1 MKHMVGVDVGGTF
14 TDLVY
19 IDEEGNMGVVK
30 VPSTPADPSIA
41 VMNALERA
49 GSALGQKNQ
58 EFLANVIRICHG
70 TTVSTNTVLTLTGAK
85 VGMLVTK
92 GFRDVLTIRVGVRE
106 NRYDYAVPQPKPL
119 APRYLTAGIEERV
132 RWNGEVHTP
141 LSVREVR
148 EAVRRLKEQG
158 VEAVAICFLWSN
170 QNPIHE
176 RHAAEICKE
185 EFPEAYLSVSSEI
198 LPEMREYRRWS
209 TAVLNAYVGPALA
222 RYVGHLEASLRD
234 AGFAQELL
242 ITQSNGGVI
251 SPAIACEQ
259 AARTILSGPACGP
272 AAAGFIGK
280 LYGFDNL
287 MTIDMGGTSF
297 DVSLIKGGKP
307 WMTRE
312 RNVAGVYL
320 LRLPM
325 VDIHTIGA
333 GGGSI
338 AWLDTKGALHVGPQ
352 SAGSDPGPACYDKGG
367 QEPTVTDAD
376 LVLGYLNPDYF
387 LGGEIK
393 LRPDLATKAIKE
405 KIADPLGMD
414 VVEAAR
420 SIYSIVNANMTDGM
434 SMVSVQRG
442 EDPRGYIMI
451 AAGGAGPVHALRL
464 ARELSI
470 GQILVPRMSSV
481 FCALG
486 GAISDLRHDYVRTIA
501 VRTAQA
507 DLQRVE
513 RLYQEMEEEAHH
525 TLEREGIPRGERY
538 FVRSMDMRYI
548 GQFHEVEVELP
559 GAAITEEE
567 IPKIV
572 DRFHERHEA
581 LYAYR
586 DVVGTEIINLGLT
599 AFGKVTR
606 PAFKEQP
613 YGGKDA
619 SKHLKGKREV
629 FFEEG
634 SGFTSTPIYDGDAM
648 LQGNTVKGPAIVEQ
662 RVTTI
667 VLPPGSSLEV
677 TRYGD
682 YLVSV
687 PI

>member
-1 MKHMVGVDVGGTF
+1 MKYMVGVDVGGTF
-14 TDLVY
+14 TDLVF
-19 IDEEGNMGVVK
+19 IDQEGGMEVIK
-30 VPSTPADPSIA
+30 VPSTPTDPSVA

-49 GSALGQKNQ
+49 GSTIGQGFK
-58 EFLANVIRICHG
+58 EFLVNIVRICHG
-70 TTVSTNTVLTLTGAK
+70 TTVSTNTVLTRTGAK
-85 VGMLVTK
+85 VGMLATK

-106 NRYDYAVPQPKPL
+106 NRYDYAIPQPKPL
-119 APRYLTAGIEERV
+119 APRHLTEGIEERIK
-132 RWNGEVHTP
+132 WNGEVHTP
-141 LSVREVR
+141 LNTKDVR
-148 EAVRRLKEQG
+148 EAVWRLKEKG
-158 VEAVAICFLWSN
+158 VEAIAVCFLWSN
-170 QNPIHE
+170 RNPIHE
-176 RHAAEICKE
+176 QHTAKICKE

-209 TAVLNAYVGPALA
+209 TAALNAYVGPALS
-222 RYVGHLEASLRD
+222 RYIGHLETSLRQ
-234 AGFAQELL
+234 AGFEQELL

-272 AAAGFIGK
+272 AAAGFISK

-307 WMTRE
+307 WMTKE
-312 RNVAGVYL
+312 RNVADVYL

-325 VDIHTIGA
+325 VDVHTIGA

-338 AWLDTKGALHVGPQ
+338 AWLDTKGALHIGPQ
-352 SAGSDPGPACYDKGG
+352 SAGSDPGPACYGRSG
-367 QEPTVTDAD
+367 EEPTVTDAD
-376 LVLGYLNPDYF
+376 LALGYLNPDYF

-393 LRPDLATKAIKE
+393 LYPELATNALKR

-414 VVEAAR
+414 AVEAAR
-420 SIYSIVNANMTDGM
+420 SIYSIVNASMTDGM
-434 SMVSVQRG
+434 SVVSVQRG
-442 EDPRGYIMI
+442 EDPREYVMI
-451 AAGGAGPVHALRL
+451 AAGGAGPVHAPRL
-464 ARELSI
+464 AKALSI
-470 GQILVPRMSSV
+470 RQILVPRLSSV

-486 GAISDLRHDYVRTIA
+486 GVISELRHDYVRTVA

-507 DLQRVE
+507 DLQRIE
-513 RLYQEMEEEAHH
+513 SLYGEMEEEAHR
-525 TLEREGIPRGERY
+525 TLEREGVPKSERY

-559 GAAITEEE
+559 DVTIAQEDIA
-567 IPKIV
+567 KIE

-599 AFGKVTR
+599 AFGRVPT

-613 YGGKDA
+613 PGGKD
-619 SKHLKGKREV
+619 STKSLKGKRDV
-629 FFEEG
+629 FFEE
-634 SGFTSTPIYDGDAM
+634 SGGFISTPVYDGDSM
-648 LQGNTVKGPAIVEQ
+648 FCGNTVEGPAIIEQ

-667 VLPPGSSLEV
+667 VLPPGYSIEV

-682 YLVSV
+682 YLMNV
-687 PI
+687 PV

>member
-1 MKHMVGVDVGGTF
+1 MRYMVGVDVGGTF
-14 TDLVY
+14 TDLVL
-19 IDEEGNMGVVK
+19 IDEEGGMQVMK

-41 VMNALERA
+41 VMSALERA
-49 GSALGQKNQ
+49 GSALGRGLR
-58 EFLANVIRICHG
+58 EFLADVIRICHG
-70 TTVSTNTVLTLTGAK
+70 TTVSTNTVLTLSGAK
-85 VGMLVTK
+85 VGMLATK
-92 GFRDVLTIRVGVRE
+92 GFRDILTIRVGVRE

-119 APRYLTAGIEERV
+119 APRHLTVGIEERIK
-132 RWNGEVHTP
+132 WNGEVHTP
-141 LSVREVR
+141 LNVEEVR
-148 EAVRRLKEQG
+148 QAVRRFEEQG

-170 QNPIHE
+170 QNPSHE
-176 RHAAEICKE
+176 RQAAEICKK
-185 EFPEAYLSVSSEI
+185 EFPEAYLSVSSDI

-209 TAVLNAYVGPALA
+209 TAVLNAYVGPALSK
-222 RYVGHLEASLRD
+222 YIGHLESSLRD
-234 AGFAQELL
+234 VGFGQVLL

-251 SPAIACEQ
+251 SPAIASEQ

-272 AAAGFIGK
+272 AAAGYIGK
-280 LYGFDNL
+280 LYGFENL
-287 MTIDMGGTSF
+287 MTVDMGGTSF
-297 DVSLIKGGKP
+297 DVSLIKQGKP

-338 AWLDTKGALHVGPQ
+338 AWLDSKGALHVGPQ
-352 SAGSDPGPACYDKGG
+352 SAGSDPGPVCYGRGG
-367 QEPTVTDAD
+367 KEPTVTDAD

-393 LRPDLATKAIKE
+393 LHPELATRALKE
-405 KIADPLGMD
+405 KVGDPLGMD
-414 VVEAAR
+414 AAEVAR
-420 SIYSIVNANMTDGM
+420 SVYSIINSSMTDGM
-434 SMVSVQRG
+434 SVVSVQRG
-442 EDPRGYIMI
+442 EDPRQYVMV
-451 AAGGAGPVHALRL
+451 AAGGAGPVHAPRL
-464 ARELSI
+464 AKELSI
-470 GQILVPRMSSV
+470 GRILVPRISSV

-486 GAISDLRHDYVRTIA
+486 GVISDLRHDYVRTVA

-507 DLQRVE
+507 DLQRIE
-513 RLYQEMEEEAHH
+513 SLYQEMEEEAHR
-525 TLEREGIPRGERY
+525 TLEREGIPREDRY

-572 DRFHERHEA
+572 ERFHERHEA

-599 AFGKVTR
+599 AFGRVTK
-606 PAFKEQP
+606 PSFKEQP
-613 YGGKDA
+613 FEGRDA
-619 SKHLKGKREV
+619 SGHLKGKREV
-629 FFEEG
+629 FFEERG
-634 SGFTSTPIYDGDAM
+634 GFVPTPIYDGDAM
-648 LQGNTVKGPAIVEQ
+648 VHGNVVEGPAIIEQ

-667 VLPPGSSLEV
+667 VLPPGYSLEV
-677 TRYGD
+677 TKYGD

-687 PI
+687 PV